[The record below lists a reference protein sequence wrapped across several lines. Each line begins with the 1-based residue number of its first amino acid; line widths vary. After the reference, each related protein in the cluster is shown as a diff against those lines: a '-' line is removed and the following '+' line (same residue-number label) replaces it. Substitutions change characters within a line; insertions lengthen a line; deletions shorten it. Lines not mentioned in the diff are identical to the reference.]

1 MMHYELIL
9 NKTHEQVERSFRL
22 AESMEDTSIRKTYFD
37 QAFGM
42 VTLASVLLPIEEFD
56 NLCGMWDEYK
66 PKFESLVYGI

>member
-9 NKTHEQVERSFRL
+9 NKTREQVEFNYAL
-22 AESMEDTSIRKTYFD
+22 AQTVENTSTRKTLFD

-42 VTLASVLLPIEEFD
+42 VTLASVLLPVEEFD

-66 PKFESLVYGI
+66 PKFKYLVYGV

>member
-9 NKTHEQVERSFRL
+9 NKTREQVERNYAL
-22 AESMEDTSIRKTYFD
+22 AQTMEDTSTRKTYFD

-42 VTLASVLLPIEEFD
+42 VTLASVLLPAEEFD

-66 PKFESLVYGI
+66 SKFEYLIYGV